1 MHLFNR
7 FTDIGKQALESQD
20 ALKNTDTVL
29 CVVPARF
36 TPNMNIIGF
45 AKCTTGEAPIA
56 NSKKGQMLQQR
67 YNNSHCSSRQEILIL
82 NQLL

>member
-1 MHLFNR
+1 MYIFNR
-7 FTDIGKQALESQD
+7 FTDIGKHALELQD
-20 ALKNTDTVL
+20 ALKDTDAVL

-56 NSKKGQMLQQR
+56 NSKPDVATKIQ
-67 YNNSHCSSRQEILIL
+67 
-82 NQLL
+82 